1 MTQTKQ
7 TTKRNRPAGL
17 DKVTII
23 LLVAFVVMAAA
34 TAIAA
39 FSLARDVFASWTM
52 TEMEGL
58 PVAPNGENNA
68 QTNAEGGTNVDPNTP
83 LQPVGGPTPEPWDG
97 KSRVTMLVMGLDYR
111 DWESGDIPRTD
122 SMMLITMDPIT
133 RQAAMMSI
141 PRDMWVNVPGFGYNK
156 INTAYYYGELYNLP
170 GGGPGLAVETVEEF
184 LGVPINFYAQID
196 FSAFVRF
203 IDEINGVKIYVDE
216 DITIDPIGVGL
227 KEHLK
232 AGEWYTLPGDLALA
246 YARAR
251 YTEGGDF
258 DRAHRQ
264 QQVVLAVRDRI
275 LDFSMMPTLIAKAP
289 TLYKEVSSGIRT
301 NLDLNQVIQLALFA
315 LEIDRDNIESYVI
328 DNTCIE
334 FATSPDGLDILKPIP
349 DKIRLLR
356 DQAFATGEAISPAA
370 YTEALTTDP
379 FSLVKEENA
388 RISIQNGSWYSGLAA
403 ETSAYLKGKGFNVV
417 EETNG
422 ELTSVTT
429 IYLYN
434 GKPYTVTEIYDLF
447 ESFGLSQPRLY
458 NRTDLSGQLDI
469 TIVLGDDWA
478 NYVSNNGMPTE

>member
-1 MTQTKQ
+1 MTQSKQ
-7 TTKRNRPAGL
+7 IAKRNRSTTL

-23 LLVAFVVMAAA
+23 LLVAFVVMAVA

-39 FSLARDVFASWTM
+39 FTLAKNVFASWTM

-58 PVAPNGENNA
+58 PVGPNGESSTTGS
-68 QTNAEGGTNVDPNTP
+68 QDGTNVNPNVP

-97 KSRVTMLVMGLDYR
+97 KNRVTMLVMGLDYR

-122 SMMLITMDPIT
+122 TMMLVTMDPIT
-133 RQAAMMSI
+133 KQAAMMSI
-141 PRDMWVNVPGFGYNK
+141 PRDMWVNIPGFGYNK
-156 INTAYYYGELYNLP
+156 INTAYYFGELYNLP

-184 LGVPINFYAQID
+184 VGVPINFYAQID

-203 IDEINGVKIYVDE
+203 VDEIDGVKIYVEE

-289 TLYKEVSSGIRT
+289 KLYQEISSGIRT
-301 NLDLNQVIQLALFA
+301 NLDLNQVIQLSLFA
-315 LEIDRDNIESYVI
+315 LEIDRNNIQSYVI
-328 DNTCIE
+328 DNTCVE
-334 FATSPDGLDILKPIP
+334 LAKSPDGLDILKPIP

-370 YTEALTTDP
+370 YTEALSTDP

-388 RISIQNGSWYSGLAA
+388 RISVQNGSWYSGLAA
-403 ETSAYLKGKGFNVV
+403 ETAAYFRNQGFNVV
-417 EETNG
+417 EETNADA
-422 ELTSVTT
+422 TDVTT

-434 GKPYTVTEIYDLF
+434 GKPYTVQAIYDMF
-447 ESFGLSQPRLY
+447 SAAGLNEPRLY
-458 NRTDLSGQLDI
+458 NRTDVSGQLDI
-469 TIVLGDDWA
+469 AIVLGNDWA
-478 NYVSNNGMPTE
+478 NYVSNNGIPAN